1 MDDNKQWKI
10 LKVMGIPDHLTRL
23 LIYLYAGKEATVRT
37 RYGTT
42 DWFTIGKGLCQGCIL
57 SPCLF
62 NLYAKCVHAQSLQL
76 CPTLCDPM
84 DCSLPISSVH
94 GDSAGKNT
102 GVGCHALLQGI
113 FPTQGSNPCLMSLA
127 LTSGFFMTGTLY
139 AEYIMRNARLD
150 DSSWNQDCWK
160 KYQPQACKW
169 YHFNVRKWRGT
180 KEPLDEGKSGQL
192 KNWFKTTFKKL
203 RSWHPV
209 PSLMENRWRKSGNS
223 DSLFSWAPKSFQTV
237 MKLKDVSSL
246 EGKLWQT

>member
-10 LKVMGIPDHLTRL
+10 LKVMGIPDHLTCL
-23 LIYLYAGKEATVRT
+23 LIYLYAGKEDTVRI

-102 GVGCHALLQGI
+102 GVGCHALLRGSSRPRGQTHVSCLLHWQAGSLWLAPYMQSTSCGMLGWMTPVGI
-113 FPTQGSNPCLMSLA
+113 KIAGRNINLRHADDITLMSE
-127 LTSGFFMTGTLY
+127 S
-139 AEYIMRNARLD
+139 E
-150 DSSWNQDCWK
+150 
-160 KYQPQACKW
+160 
-169 YHFNVRKWRGT
+169 
-180 KEPLDEGKSGQL
+180 E
-192 KNWFKTTFKKL
+192 
-203 RSWHPV
+203 
-209 PSLMENRWRKSGNS
+209 
-223 DSLFSWAPKSFQTV
+223 
-237 MKLKDVSSL
+237 KLKSL
-246 EGKLWQT
+246 LMRVKVDSWKTGLKQHSKN